1 MLRKYPGTSRC
12 CLVLVILLCGS
23 ATAVAEEKV
32 SVCVIAILAGE
43 GEEKVDDPRLVCIAR
58 EVKKLNPKLTRLR
71 LGNMSCG
78 SLPVGARDD
87 FKLVEDEVASVVIQ
101 QAADKDNRIQ
111 LKVTPPKMG
120 EITYMTACGKFLPIL
135 TPYRTKKDE
144 VLIIGIRVQPCQGK

>member
-12 CLVLVILLCGS
+12 CLVLAILLCGS

-32 SVCVIAILAGE
+32 RVCVIAILAGE
-43 GEEKVDDPRLVCIAR
+43 GEEKVDDPRLACIAR
-58 EVKKLNPKLTRLR
+58 EVKKMNPKLTRFR
-71 LGNMSCG
+71 LESMSCQ
-78 SLPVGARDD
+78 SLPVGARDN
-87 FKLVEDEVASVVIQ
+87 FKLVEDEVAGVVIQ

-135 TPYRTKKDE
+135 TPYRTRKDE
-144 VLIIGIRVQPCQGK
+144 VLIVGIQVKPCQGK